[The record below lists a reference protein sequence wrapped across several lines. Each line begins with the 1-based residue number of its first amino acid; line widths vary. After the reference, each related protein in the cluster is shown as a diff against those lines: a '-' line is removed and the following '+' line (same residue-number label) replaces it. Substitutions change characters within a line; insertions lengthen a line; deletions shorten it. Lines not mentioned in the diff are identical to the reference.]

1 MIWLRYQTSI
11 VKKDTAMNT
20 SVKTIKVYDEIVDF
34 IAVGT
39 TPESVINFHLSETA
53 QNRLEDLIDSA
64 KNNELTKQDK
74 EELEY
79 FLTLEHIIRLAKA
92 KAHKYINAEGK

>member
-1 MIWLRYQTSI
+1 MIWLRYQTI
-11 VKKDTAMNT
+11 TVKKDTTMNT

-34 IAVGT
+34 IAAGT

-79 FLTLEHIIRLAKA
+79 FLNLEHIIRLAKA
-92 KAHKYINAEGK
+92 KAHKYIKAEGK

>member
-1 MIWLRYQTSI
+1 
-11 VKKDTAMNT
+11 MNT

-34 IAVGT
+34 IAAGT

-53 QNRLEDLIDSA
+53 QNRLEDLIDGA
-64 KNNELTKQDK
+64 KNNELTKEDR

-79 FLTLEHIIRLAKA
+79 FLILEHIIRLAKA
-92 KAHKYINAEGK
+92 KAHKYINTEDK